1 MHKLNSKLKF
11 YEKEPAD
18 VEKIEKTLST
28 MLPAHMI
35 VQQQYRQRGFTVYS
49 ELIKTL
55 LQAARHNEL
64 LIWNSN
70 QGPIGAKPLPEVH
83 ATTQKKP
90 PYNANKAILEP
101 IKAKTSTR
109 EPISLKVLRER
120 ATILSRTKI
129 SLALAPSV
137 VVTITRLRNV
147 APQST

>member
-1 MHKLNSKLKF
+1 MHKLSSKLKF
-11 YEKEPAD
+11 CEKEPTD

-35 VQQQYRQRGFTVYS
+35 LQQQYHQRGFTVYS

-55 LQAARHNEL
+55 LQAKRHNKL

-70 QGPIGAKPLPEVH
+70 QGPIRAKPLLEVH

-90 PYNANKAILEP
+90 PKDANKIAILESLKEK
-101 IKAKTSTR
+101 INAR
-109 EPISLKVLRER
+109 EPVSLKVLRER
-120 ATILSRTKI
+120 AIILNLTKT

-137 VVTITRLRNV
+137 VVTIT
-147 APQST
+147 